1 MGNRRNFG
9 SVNARTSKS
18 TGHKYYEARYRPP
31 IEARAKWSNLPQYIT
46 KNFPQRHMAEAWLS
60 EAKSEIDD
68 GRWIPPVI
76 ASNRSAAFQVTFGEY
91 AANFVENRRKKNG
104 EPLAITTKQK
114 YEQYLRDY
122 LIPVLGNKLMGG
134 ITPKDIQAWADTMP
148 LGAAG
153 EGGAIKRKVWELLR
167 AIFNHAVETPLDMD
181 GTTLLTKSPVL
192 IEVSKPCSDVAY
204 GNVSAEELETLYQ
217 AMTPR
222 FAPVIYLIGIMGMR
236 PGKVTALQR
245 QDIVLADDLSG
256 GIIHITKTA
265 KPIRVPDS
273 ETGGGHRDILIG
285 RPKTRGSVRDL
296 EIPASLAGILDKHI
310 RTYVLDAPDS
320 FLFTGERTH
329 TVVDDQRLRN
339 AWYNARR
346 SVPRLEQRGLRLYDL
361 RHRAASVMK
370 TYTNSDKTI
379 MKVMGHTQLS
389 TDLHYQHA
397 IDSENAKILEG
408 MEHDIRG
415 LHRSPNSE
423 KVVYEDA
430 PRQQLGMTSQLPAT
444 PIDDA
449 ESTPELMSEYVKSM
463 PLNTQVAFLEAMTD
477 DVRTAILNVLPFGVA
492 KKILAHISEK
502 A

>member
-1 MGNRRNFG
+1 MDPASHRVESECCLPSHLRRICCEFRG
-9 SVNARTSKS
+9 EPPQEKWRA
-18 TGHKYYEARYRPP
+18 TGHHH
-31 IEARAKWSNLPQYIT
+31 Q
-46 KNFPQRHMAEAWLS
+46 AEVRTVPAGLS
-60 EAKSEIDD
+60 DSRVGQQTD
-68 GRWIPPVI
+68 GRYY
-76 ASNRSAAFQVTFGEY
+76 SERHS
-91 AANFVENRRKKNG
+91 
-104 EPLAITTKQK
+104 
-114 YEQYLRDY
+114 
-122 LIPVLGNKLMGG
+122 
-134 ITPKDIQAWADTMP
+134 AWADTMP

-236 PGKVTALQR
+236 PGEVTALQR

-361 RHRAASVMK
+361 RHRAARR
-370 TYTNSDKTI
+370 NE
-379 MKVMGHTQLS
+379 
-389 TDLHYQHA
+389 DLHQLRQDNHEGYGPHA
-397 IDSENAKILEG
+397 AQYGSALSACN
-408 MEHDIRG
+408 R
-415 LHRSPNSE
+415 
-423 KVVYEDA
+423 
-430 PRQQLGMTSQLPAT
+430 
-444 PIDDA
+444 
-449 ESTPELMSEYVKSM
+449 
-463 PLNTQVAFLEAMTD
+463 
-477 DVRTAILNVLPFGVA
+477 
-492 KKILAHISEK
+492 
-502 A
+502 